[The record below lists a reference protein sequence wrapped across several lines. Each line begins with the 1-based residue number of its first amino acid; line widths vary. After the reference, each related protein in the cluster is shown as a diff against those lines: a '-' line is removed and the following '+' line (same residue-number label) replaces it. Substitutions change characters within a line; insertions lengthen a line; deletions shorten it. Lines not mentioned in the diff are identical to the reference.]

1 MGRGEGGGA
10 GLKSGLM
17 IKAGG
22 LGRRGKNCQ
31 SEGEGKGGR
40 AAACVCKGFLSR
52 AKIEFWA
59 KYQRSISGKIH
70 AKQSM
75 CTREGNGSTIWASQ
89 GPGAGTKGFVLVLSP
104 MPPPLLAL
112 LLACWADRRGQK
124 SCCCCCCC
132 RHGCGAKA
140 LGRGKKGGTK
150 LLLLL
155 LHPRMPCSAVR
166 RGRKLLQSPLWVSK
180 LKFFEAYETTA
191 FCDSGW
197 RLQCFACDEFNNC
210 QVQKQKIESHFS
222 FLLRHYF

>member
-1 MGRGEGGGA
+1 
-10 GLKSGLM
+10 M

-89 GPGAGTKGFVLVLSP
+89 GPGAETKGFVLVLSP

-112 LLACWADRRGQK
+112 LLACCGPARAKVLLLLLLPPSWMRGKKPWGEGKKVEQ
-124 SCCCCCCC
+124 SCCCCCCSTQ
-132 RHGCGAKA
+132 GCLAQ
-140 LGRGKKGGTK
+140 
-150 LLLLL
+150 
-155 LHPRMPCSAVR
+155 PSDV
-166 RGRKLLQSPLWVSK
+166 
-180 LKFFEAYETTA
+180 EEN
-191 FCDSGW
+191 FCNSLCGF
-197 RLQCFACDEFNNC
+197 RN
-210 QVQKQKIESHFS
+210 
-222 FLLRHYF
+222 

>member
-89 GPGAGTKGFVLVLSP
+89 GPGAETKGFVLVLSP
-104 MPPPLLAL
+104 MPPPLLAM
-112 LLACWADRRGQK
+112 LLACRADRRGQK
-124 SCCCCCCC
+124 SCCCCCCR
-132 RHGCGAKA
+132 RHGCGAKSLGEREKRWNKVAAAAAAPPRDA
-140 LGRGKKGGTK
+140 LLSRQTWKKTFAIAFVGFEIEVFRG
-150 LLLLL
+150 L
-155 LHPRMPCSAVR
+155 R
-166 RGRKLLQSPLWVSK
+166 
-180 LKFFEAYETTA
+180 
-191 FCDSGW
+191 
-197 RLQCFACDEFNNC
+197 NNS
-210 QVQKQKIESHFS
+210 I
-222 FLLRHYF
+222 L